1 MYEVKTLFRVTIQ
14 AGASA
19 CIYYGAMKQK
29 LLLTGDSGLVGARP
43 CCDGEQCSVFL
54 VASEDFPY
62 VCQINFEKSEAALKL
77 RATAVHY

>member
-1 MYEVKTLFRVTIQ
+1 MYEVKTLCRVMIQ

-19 CIYYGAMKQK
+19 YIYYGAMKQK
-29 LLLTGDSGLVGARP
+29 PLLIGDSGLIRARP
-43 CCDGEQCSVFL
+43 CCDREKCSVFL
-54 VASEDFPY
+54 VASEDFLY